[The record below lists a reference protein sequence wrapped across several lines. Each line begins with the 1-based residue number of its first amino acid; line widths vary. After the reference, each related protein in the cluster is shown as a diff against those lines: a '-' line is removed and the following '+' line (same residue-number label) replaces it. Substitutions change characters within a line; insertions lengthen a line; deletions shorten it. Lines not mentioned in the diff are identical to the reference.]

1 MSNARM
7 LGALRTAST
16 PLMRPWMRGCDGRT
30 LFVRP
35 PNVYVVSYDAYRRET
50 DSGKGAHHGVIAPLA
65 FYVLA
70 NSMTWLILG
79 YRRRFGGLD
88 GDSYK
93 DVPYVQAQCASL
105 ARQLVEL
112 S

>member
-1 MSNARM
+1 MHIDAK
-7 LGALRTAST
+7 L
-16 PLMRPWMRGCDGRT
+16 T
-30 LFVRP
+30 L
-35 PNVYVVSYDAYRRET
+35 A
-50 DSGKGAHHGVIAPLA
+50 KGHIMGLLPRWR
-65 FYVLA
+65 F
-70 NSMTWLILG
+70 MTWLILG

-105 ARQLVEL
+105 ARQLAEL